1 MLKFRLN
8 TALWFFTITCLFIFS
23 LLERSHHQ
31 AEIKSLGDEIE
42 AMEEKLSAKAPVIQV
57 PPGGFSAVPTW
68 TYPETFVTESR
79 QMVRKRP
86 LQVHP
91 STIHLTGVLND
102 EFSFPGPFCGDN
114 HVS

>member
-42 AMEEKLSAKAPVIQV
+42 TLEEKLSAKHKVL
-57 PPGGFSAVPTW
+57 PT
-68 TYPETFVTESR
+68 TFEDLDIFVTES
-79 QMVRKRP
+79 K
-86 LQVHP
+86 
-91 STIHLTGVLND
+91 TGRINY
-102 EFSFPGPFCGDN
+102 
-114 HVS
+114 